1 MKQIIGFLLVGVLMS
16 ACNETGDATDRK
28 LDSLE
33 RRIDTTAEKVW
44 DSTKARAKDLKERI
58 EEKLE
63 NRDSVPRTDT
73 AK

>member
-1 MKQIIGFLLVGVLMS
+1 MKQIIGFLLVGALVS
-16 ACNETGDATDRK
+16 ACNETGDSTERK

-44 DSTKARAKDLKERI
+44 DSTKARAKDLKEQI

-63 NRDSVPRTDT
+63 QRDSVHRTDT
-73 AK
+73 VK

>member
-1 MKQIIGFLLVGVLMS
+1 MKRLIALLVLGMGFT
-16 ACNETGDATDRK
+16 ACNEEGSPTERK

-58 EEKLE
+58 EEE
-63 NRDSVPRTDT
+63 FEERDRDKKTDT
-73 AK
+73 L

>member
-33 RRIDTTAEKVW
+33 HRIDTTAEKVW